1 MNMNDRTSRIEEA
14 IRRENPQKFRYLP
27 RLFAYVFRS
36 AKAMC
41 LIFLGL
47 SMLLSLLRPV
57 AALLWG
63 RYIAVAETGAVQS
76 LLGAAGLLTGY
87 YLIQYLCQLLQRYTE
102 SFEEIERLD
111 IVQRNR
117 FQELVDTLAYRKF
130 ASLPSEMFEVPAI
143 NDRIER
149 FMHFT
154 QDSWD
159 GLNRKIMVSGYQ
171 IVAKA
176 VSVVSIAAS
185 LYLLHPMLCWLV
197 LIAPIPTLY
206 TTYGADKLRFK
217 FVKDNA
223 GEKREADYYEKLI
236 LGQAAKEMK
245 ALGLYDFFYG
255 KWKRV
260 IDGYIRKEHRSQ
272 WLSAL
277 LSLTGDLISS
287 AATAASIVFAIVL
300 MVRGA
305 LSLGALAAAMSLI
318 RTLVGDMGSLM
329 SATGSF
335 LSKKNEAAMFFD
347 VMDLPGQQ
355 GAGGTPVEV
364 ETIEAKSLSY
374 RYPLTEKYV
383 LEHVNLRIQKGEHI
397 AFVGENGAG
406 KTTFVRLLSGM
417 LAPSRG
423 ELLVNGQAED
433 EAGRA
438 RRYDAMASVLQS
450 PAKYTTFTIGENVS
464 IGDTVRPANP
474 AGIGRALEAAGYS
487 EADPN
492 TMLGK
497 ETGGTD
503 LSGGQWQKLAIARAH
518 YRDRNFVLLDEPTG
532 NLDPMAE
539 AEVFQKYLDLSK
551 GKTLIMVTHRISVA
565 SLADRIVVFAGGKI
579 VEDGTHEALLQRGG
593 EYARLYHEQAKW
605 YDRAGAKA

>member
-1 MNMNDRTSRIEEA
+1 MNDRTSRIEET
-14 IRRENPQKFRYLP
+14 IRRENPPKFRYLP

-47 SMLLSLLRPV
+47 SMLLSLLQPV
-57 AALLWG
+57 LALLWG
-63 RYIAVAETGAVQS
+63 RYIAVAETNAAQS
-76 LLGAAGLLTGY
+76 LLGAAGLLAGY

-102 SFEEIERLD
+102 WFEEIERLD
-111 IVQRNR
+111 VVQRNR
-117 FQELVDTLAYRKF
+117 FQELVDTHTYRKF

-143 NDRIER
+143 NDRIAR
-149 FMHFT
+149 FMRFT

-176 VSVVSIAAS
+176 VSVASIAVS

-197 LIAPIPTLY
+197 LIAPLPTLY
-206 TTYGADKLRFK
+206 TTYVADKLRFK
-217 FVKDNA
+217 FVKNNA
-223 GEKREADYYEKLI
+223 KEKREADYYEKLI

-245 ALGLYDFFYG
+245 VLGLNDFFYS

-260 IDGYIRKEHRSQ
+260 IDGYIRKEQRSQ

-277 LSLTGDLISS
+277 LSLTGNIINS

-305 LSLGALAAAMSLI
+305 LSLGALTAAMSLI

-329 SATGSF
+329 RATGSF

-347 VMDLPGQQ
+347 VMDLPSQQ
-355 GAGGTPVEV
+355 EVDGTPVEV
-364 ETIEAKSLSY
+364 ETIEAKDLSY

-383 LEHVNLRIQKGEHI
+383 LEHVNLRIHRGEHI

-406 KTTFVRLLSGM
+406 KTTLVRLLSGM

-423 ELLVNGQAED
+423 ELLVNGQIED
-433 EAGRA
+433 ESGRA
-438 RRYDAMASVLQS
+438 RRYGAMASVLQS
-450 PAKYTTFTIGENVS
+450 PAKYTTFTIGENVAL
-464 IGDTVRPANP
+464 GDPEKPASP
-474 AGIGRALEAAGYS
+474 QAIASALDAAGYG
-487 EADPN
+487 EADP
-492 TMLGK
+492 TALLGK
-497 ETGGTD
+497 EIGGTD

-518 YRDRNFVLLDEPTG
+518 YRGRNFVLLDEPTG
-532 NLDPMAE
+532 NLDPLAE
-539 AEVFQKYLDLSK
+539 AEVFQKYLDLSQ

-579 VEDGTHEALLQRGG
+579 VEDGTHEELLQRGG

-605 YDRAGAKA
+605 YDRTGAKA